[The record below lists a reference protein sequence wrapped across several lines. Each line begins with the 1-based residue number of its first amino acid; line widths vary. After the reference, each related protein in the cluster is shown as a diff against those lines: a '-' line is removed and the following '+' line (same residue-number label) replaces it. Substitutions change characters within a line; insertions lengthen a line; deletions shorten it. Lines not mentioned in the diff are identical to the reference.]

1 MKPYAI
7 SSTCKSNRANR
18 QPSSPASHALSLS
31 ERWDRRQPRQWLR
44 QAPRHARKRRHNA
57 CPTLREPSNASR
69 NGSKGICNIR
79 LAPPRRKPRSRCVR
93 VRRLAATILVLAAR
107 ARSIRSATA
116 QMSEEGSNALPRSR
130 VREKRKTDNFGG
142 DHPAM
147 PPGTMP
153 GQMPERH
160 AIPGIKNLVAV
171 ASGKGGVGKT
181 TVAVNVALALAK
193 LGYKVGLLD
202 ADVYGPNVPIMLGS
216 TAEPTATAQQRII
229 PVVAQGVKMISMGL
243 LNPGDKPVIWRG
255 PMLHSVITQFLRSVE
270 WGELDYLIIDLP
282 PGTGDVQLT
291 LIQTVA
297 VTGAVVVTT
306 PSAVALADV
315 RKAIEMFRQV
325 SVEVLG
331 VVENMSTF
339 ACPHCGK
346 PVDIFGH
353 GEGAKTAIEY
363 GVPVLGEI
371 EIDPRIRL
379 GGDTGMPVTAQGE
392 TAPAAQSLYRVARAV
407 SARLEEVAA
416 TAGGPKVQID

>member
-1 MKPYAI
+1 
-7 SSTCKSNRANR
+7 
-18 QPSSPASHALSLS
+18 
-31 ERWDRRQPRQWLR
+31 
-44 QAPRHARKRRHNA
+44 
-57 CPTLREPSNASR
+57 
-69 NGSKGICNIR
+69 
-79 LAPPRRKPRSRCVR
+79 
-93 VRRLAATILVLAAR
+93 
-107 ARSIRSATA
+107 
-116 QMSEEGSNALPRSR
+116 
-130 VREKRKTDNFGG
+130 
-142 DHPAM
+142 
-147 PPGTMP
+147 
-153 GQMPERH
+153 MPERH
-160 AIPGIKNLVAV
+160 PIPGVKNLVAV

-181 TVAVNVALALAK
+181 TVAVNLALALAK
-193 LGYKVGLLD
+193 LGHKVGLLD

-216 TAEPTATAQQRII
+216 NEEPRATAQQHII
-229 PVVAQGVKMISMGL
+229 PVQAQGIKMISMGL

-297 VTGAVVVTT
+297 VTGAVIVTT
-306 PSAVALADV
+306 PSVVALADV

-325 SVEVLG
+325 NVEVLG

-353 GEGAKTAIEY
+353 GEGTKTAVAY

-379 GGDTGMPVTAQGE
+379 GGDTGKPVAAQGE
-392 TAPAAQSLYRVARAV
+392 SSPAAQSLYRVAKA
-407 SARLEEVAA
+407 VAA
-416 TAGGPKVQID
+416 RVDEVRATSAGPAVQID